1 MVNVVR
7 AAPESAGQAVLGV
20 MRSFHSSDGHCGAA
34 SGGTDDHPECRVT
47 LRLGAW
53 VTQGLLGSQVEVNGV
68 TNQML
73 WLMVQGSDSEVC
85 PRGPRVSA

>member
-20 MRSFHSSDGHCGAA
+20 MRPFHSADGHCGAA
-34 SGGTDDHPECRVT
+34 SGGTDDHPERRVM

-53 VTQGLLGSQVEVNGV
+53 VTQGLLGSRVEVNGV

-73 WLMVQGSDSEVC
+73 WLIVQGSDSEVC
-85 PRGPRVSA
+85 PRGPQVSA